1 MINVVVE
8 DASDLA
14 QMRLRVGDFALRAG
28 DSASDVILAANELAT
43 NSLTY
48 TGGPCRV
55 IGTYPSNCVMR
66 IAVADRGG
74 YIFHFPAG
82 PACASSIG
90 GRGLMIV
97 RAVGS
102 RCGIT
107 IAPHSTCVWFE
118 MDLPVCPN

>member
-1 MINVVVE
+1 VTIDVVVE

-14 QMRLRVGDFALRAG
+14 QMRRRVGQFAVRAG
-28 DSASDVILAANELAT
+28 ASASDVVLAANELAT

-48 TGGPCRV
+48 TGGSCRV
-55 IGTYPSNCVMR
+55 IGTSPSSCVLR

-74 YIFHFPAG
+74 YVFDFPLA

-90 GRGLMIV
+90 GRGLIIV
-97 RAVGS
+97 RAVAS

-107 IAPHSTCVWFE
+107 TAPHSTCVWFE
-118 MDLPVCPN
+118 IDLPV